1 PRIGIDA
8 SRRLASRALGV
19 VAARD
24 RAGSPPPAPE
34 SGDRGRRRDA
44 TPPFCPRHPARRR
57 RVPWALRLRPQR
69 LARLRLPVPL
79 QLSCCPEC
87 NGIALLL

>member
-1 PRIGIDA
+1 MATTHRHRRIALGSRAPACAGATALAASAEWRRQASADA
-8 SRRLASRALGV
+8 S
-19 VAARD
+19 AAIL
-24 RAGSPPPAPE
+24 
-34 SGDRGRRRDA
+34 
-44 TPPFCPRHPARRR
+44 PRHPARAG
-57 RVPWALRLRPQR
+57 PSALRLRPQR